1 MSLSKLCTLEG
12 LFGTQHIDN
21 IRLWSHSQ
29 EIDQKTECVKYLCTC
44 TMWYCMPFDFSLTCV
59 FKRYDISSN
68 SPSGG
73 INEIVLSLSNLDSL
87 THWLNLTSSSSTAL
101 LLPPAR
107 KHKTVSVKYNVGVI
121 VHAQWL
127 VHNVDLWSNLRHG
140 GQNCDL
146 WHGRIS
152 RGGAHPLRSF
162 CTSTENFCTPEKSC
176 TSPWESFND
185 RSKWKFYIFCCS
197 GSTLRKSVFL

>member
-1 MSLSKLCTLEG
+1 LSLSKLCTLEG

-152 RGGAHPLRSF
+152 RGGAHPPEIVLHLHWEFLHPWKVVHLPLGKFQWQIKVKILHFLLLRVY
-162 CTSTENFCTPEKSC
+162 TS
-176 TSPWESFND
+176 
-185 RSKWKFYIFCCS
+185 
-197 GSTLRKSVFL
+197 